1 MKKTYLLLII
11 GMMTVGEVSAT
22 EEKKI
27 YKYTDENGV
36 THYTD
41 KKPDDKY
48 EEAGDLP
55 ELMVVPPAQN
65 IQPSNRPSRA
75 ERKAREAA
83 KKAGDYTGFRIV
95 SPQPEENLWGT
106 GGSVTASVD
115 FTGTLL
121 PTHRIQITL
130 DGKKQPPKEGK
141 TQVIDGIIRGE
152 HTLGAAIVTADG
164 RETIRQSQTITFFMH
179 QNSVK

>member
-1 MKKTYLLLII
+1 MKKTYLLLIL
-11 GMMTVGEVSAT
+11 GMMSVGEVKAT

-48 EEAGDLP
+48 QEAGDLP

-65 IQPSNRPSRA
+65 TQPSSRPSRA

-83 KKAGDYTGFRIV
+83 KKAGDYSGFRIV
-95 SPQPEENLWGT
+95 SPEPEENLWGT
-106 GGSVTASVD
+106 GGTVTAAVD

-121 PTHRIQITL
+121 PTHRVQFIV
-130 DGKKQPPKEGK
+130 DGKKQPPKEEK
-141 TQVIDGIIRGE
+141 TQAIEGIIRGE
-152 HTLGAAIVTADG
+152 HTLRGAIVTADG
-164 RETIRQSQTITFFMH
+164 RDVIRQTETIIFYMH